1 MYKSALVLLL
11 AGAAA
16 TPALAQDAAPF
27 QGARVEGVIGYDRVG
42 VEDEGANGVVYGVG
56 VGYDIQRGRGVF
68 GIEAEVTDSSAD
80 ECVGEVVIAGDALC
94 ASAGR
99 DLYVGARA
107 GAAVTPSLLLY
118 AKAGYSNARVTL
130 DYDDGPGTTVA
141 DYRISENL
149 DGVRLGAGAEY
160 AIGPNSYLK
169 AEYRYSNYEQ
179 GFDRHQVVGGFGF
192 RF

>member
-1 MYKSALVLLL
+1 MYKSAMFLLL

-16 TPALAQDAAPF
+16 SPAVAQEPAPF
-27 QGARVEGVIGYDRVG
+27 QGARVEGIVGYDRVNIEG
-42 VEDEGANGVVYGVG
+42 DGANGVVYGVG

-80 ECVGEVVIAGDALC
+80 ACVGDVVIAGDALC
-94 ASAGR
+94 ASARR

-107 GAAVTPSLLLY
+107 GAAVAPNLLLY
-118 AKAGYSNARVTL
+118 AKAGYSNGRVSL

-149 DGVRLGAGAEY
+149 DGIRVGAGAEY
-160 AIGPNSYLK
+160 AIGPNSFLK

-179 GFDRHQVVGGFGF
+179 GFERHQVVGGFGF

>member
-1 MYKSALVLLL
+1 MYKSALVLLR

-27 QGARVEGVIGYDRVG
+27 QGARVDGVIGYDRVG

>member
-1 MYKSALVLLL
+1 MYKSALLLLL

-16 TPALAQDAAPF
+16 SPALAQDASPF
-27 QGARVEGVIGYDRVG
+27 QGARVEGIIGYDRVG
-42 VEDEGANGVVYGVG
+42 IEDEGADGAVYGAG
-56 VGYDIQRGRGVF
+56 IGYDIQRGRGVF
-68 GIEAEVTDSSAD
+68 GIEAEITDSSAD
-80 ECVGEVVIAGDALC
+80 ECVGDVVIAGDALC

-99 DLYVGARA
+99 DLYVGGRA
-107 GAAVTPSLLLY
+107 GAAVAPDLLLY
-118 AKAGYSNARVTL
+118 AKAGYSNARVSL
-130 DYDDGPGTTVA
+130 DYDDGPGSTVA

-149 DGVRLGAGAEY
+149 DGIRLGAGAEY

>member
-1 MYKSALVLLL
+1 MYKSALLLLL

-16 TPALAQDAAPF
+16 SPALAQEAAPF

-42 VEDEGANGVVYGVG
+42 IEGDGANGVTYGAG

-68 GIEAEVTDSSAD
+68 GIEAEVTDSTSD
-80 ECVGEVVIAGDALC
+80 ECIGGFLVAGDTLC

-107 GAAVTPSLLLY
+107 GAAVAPNLLLY
-118 AKAGYSNARVTL
+118 AKAGYTNGRVRL
-130 DYDDGPGTTVA
+130 DYEDGTAGTAA
-141 DYRISENL
+141 DFRIGENL
-149 DGVRLGAGAEY
+149 DGVRVGAGAEY
-160 AIGPNSYLK
+160 AVGPNSYLK